1 MSNKSR
7 GMCNY
12 GSPIKRVLL
21 LNSVGWKRS
30 VQSPRPRLKSGN
42 SRNCCNEIFVTSKGS
57 NFWWLLRASGQ
68 AHAHTQ
74 THIDWCF
81 TLTWRLSFLFFDIT
95 FKWPPL
101 PPPCPPQADT
111 ICVCLSCR
119 DSFYS
124 YSTTQHEPQH
134 HIFIKQPSAWSVHY
148 LRRHC
153 QAMWLQGVITM
164 CQTPPSR
171 CHGRLMVKGVDSVR
185 CPRLAAFRSQA
196 KSELETFPAPKLT
209 FHIKRSSF

>member
-134 HIFIKQPSAWSVHY
+134 IHKAAICVKCALFKEALSGNVA
-148 LRRHC
+148 
-153 QAMWLQGVITM
+153 A
-164 CQTPPSR
+164 R
-171 CHGRLMVKGVDSVR
+171 CHYHVSDSPIAL
-185 CPRLAAFRSQA
+185 PRQA
-196 KSELETFPAPKLT
+196 DG
-209 FHIKRSSF
+209 